1 MKLRFKREIQRLER
15 EIKQR
20 IQAKKLSQRKEVWF
34 VAKAL
39 AELSGQQPSMVLKR
53 ILPRDKE
60 QLENVL
66 RLYQKIKDKR
76 VREMKREPFFSKTF
90 LNFNPTPYQ
99 LKFLKSRDKQQSL
112 LWSRQSGKT
121 TSVGLKLF
129 KFCVLHPASQATI
142 TAPGFRQSKLVIEKT
157 ADWLYKMDPVAY
169 RAWVEKCLRK
179 SIRLRNRSRM
189 KAFPFSLEKIRGETS
204 DIVDVEELAF
214 IPEAEELLHGTLM
227 PQMATRWGRGAQI
240 IVNSTPWGRGF
251 FWRIQNDPK
260 VFPHWRR
267 FTVHWREPVK
277 ARLITQDFIDAQR
290 EQLMADRFARE
301 YECKFTEDAGRWL
314 SQDLIT
320 SCIDSTILEPW
331 KIEESFSDLEFYIGC
346 DLGKKV
352 DYSVVVVLEK
362 VGDTLILRHVH
373 VFSLGTEYGGVI
385 GYIKVLSERW
395 RVTVRACVDVTR
407 EEHVLEDLQK
417 VITACEVDGVIFG
430 VKNKY
435 EMASYLKQK
444 MLKKQFKMY
453 YNLDIIANLNIE
465 NFELTKTGETIFS
478 HPQGTHDDIFW
489 AICLACAATMK
500 KEPKG
505 PRDAFVFH

>member
-15 EIKQR
+15 QIKQK
-20 IQAKKLSQRKEVWF
+20 IQAKKLGQRREVMF

-39 AELSGQQPSMVLKR
+39 AKLSGQQISRVLKR
-53 ILPRDKE
+53 IMPRDEE
-60 QLENVL
+60 QLENIL
-66 RLYQKIKDKR
+66 RLYPKIKDKR
-76 VREMKREPFFSKTF
+76 VREMKKEPFFSKTF
-90 LNFNPTPYQ
+90 LNFNPTRYQ
-99 LKFLKSRDKQQSL
+99 LKFLKSRDKQQSV

-121 TSVGLKLF
+121 TTVGLKLF

-157 ADWLYKMDPVAY
+157 TDWLYKMDPVAY

-179 SIRLRNRSRM
+179 SIRVHNRSRM

-240 IVNSTPWGRGF
+240 IINSTPWGRGF

-267 FTVHWREPVK
+267 FTVDWREAVK
-277 ARLITQDFIDAQR
+277 AGLITQDFIDAQR

-320 SCIDSTILEPW
+320 SCVDSTILEPW
-331 KIEESFSDLEFYIGC
+331 KVEESFSDLEFYIGC

-352 DYSVVVVLEK
+352 DYSVVAVVEK

-373 VFSLGTEYGGVI
+373 VFPLGTEYGGVI

-453 YNLDIIANLNIE
+453 YDLDIIANLNIE

-489 AICLACAATMK
+489 AMCLSVAATM
-500 KEPKG
+500 
-505 PRDAFVFH
+505 PREAPSKLVRAY

>member
-1 MKLRFKREIQRLER
+1 VRFRREIQRLER

-20 IQAKKLSQRKEVWF
+20 IQAKKLSQRKEVWI

-39 AELSGQQPSMVLKR
+39 AELSGQQPGVVLKR

-66 RLYQKIKDKR
+66 RLYQKIKGRR

-90 LNFNPTPYQ
+90 LNFNPTLYQ
-99 LKFLKSRDKQQSL
+99 LEFLKSRDKQQSL

-121 TSVGLKLF
+121 TTVGLKLF
-129 KFCVLHPASQATI
+129 KLCVLHPATQATI

-157 ADWLYKMDPVAY
+157 ADWLYRMDPVAY
-169 RAWVEKCLRK
+169 RAWVEKPLK
-179 SIRLRNRSRM
+179 TMIRLRNRSRM

-204 DIVDVEELAF
+204 DIVDVEELGF
-214 IPEAEELLHGTLM
+214 IREAEELVQGTLM
-227 PQMATRWGRGAQI
+227 PQMATRWGKGAQI

-260 VFPHWRR
+260 IMPHWRR
-267 FTVHWREPVK
+267 FFATWREPVK
-277 ARLITQDFIDAQR
+277 ARLITQEFIDAQR
-290 EQLMADRFARE
+290 DQLTPDRFDRE
-301 YECKFTEDAGRWL
+301 YECKFTGDEGRWL

-320 SCIDSTILEPW
+320 SCVDSSILEPW
-331 KIEESFSDLEFYIGC
+331 KFDDSFSDLEFYIGA

-352 DYSVVVVLEK
+352 DHSVIAVVEK
-362 VGDTLILRHVH
+362 VGETLILRHVH
-373 VFSLGTEYGGVI
+373 VFPLGAEYGGVI

-395 RVTVRACVDVTR
+395 RVTVKACVDVTR
-407 EEHVLEDLQK
+407 EEHVLEDLENA
-417 VITACEVDGVIFG
+417 VTSCDVTGVIFG

-435 EMASYLKQK
+435 EMASFLKQK

-453 YNLDIIANLNIE
+453 YDPEVIANLNVE
-465 NFELTKTGETIFS
+465 CFELTKTGETIFS
-478 HPQGTHDDIFW
+478 HPQGTHDDVFW
-489 AICLACAATMK
+489 AICLAVAGTMPR
-500 KEPKG
+500 EPE
-505 PRDAFVFH
+505 PYLAVMRR

>member
-15 EIKQR
+15 QIKQK
-20 IQAKKLSQRKEVWF
+20 IQAKKLGQREEIRV
-34 VAKAL
+34 VAEAL
-39 AELSGQQPSMVLKR
+39 AELSGQQTRTVLKR
-53 ILPRDKE
+53 IMPQGEE

-66 RLYQKIKDKR
+66 GLYQKIKDER
-76 VREMKREPFFSKTF
+76 VREMEREPFFSEAF
-90 LNFNPTPYQ
+90 LKFKPTHYQ
-99 LKFLKSRDKQQSL
+99 LDFLTSQDRQQSV

-121 TSVGLKLF
+121 TAVGLKLF

-169 RAWVEKCLRK
+169 RGWVEKCLRK
-179 SIRLRNRSRM
+179 SIWLHNRSRM

-204 DIVDVEELAF
+204 DIVDVEEFAF

-227 PQMATRWGRGAQI
+227 PQMATRWGKGAQI

-260 VFPHWRR
+260 VSPHWRR
-267 FTVHWREPVK
+267 FTVDWREPVK
-277 ARLITQDFIDAQR
+277 AGLITQDFIYAQR
-290 EQLMADRFARE
+290 EQLTADRFARE

-320 SCIDSTILEPW
+320 ACVDSTILEPW

-352 DYSVVVVLEK
+352 DYSVVAVVEK

-373 VFSLGTEYGGVI
+373 VFPIGTEYGGVI
-385 GYIKVLSERW
+385 GYIKILSERW
-395 RVTVRACVDVTR
+395 RVTVRTCVDVTR

-417 VITACEVDGVIFG
+417 VITACEVDGVIFS
-430 VKNKY
+430 VKNKH

-478 HPQGTHDDIFW
+478 HPQGTQDDIFW
-489 AICLACAATMK
+489 AICLAVAATM
-500 KEPKG
+500 
-505 PRDAFVFH
+505 PREASSKLVRAF